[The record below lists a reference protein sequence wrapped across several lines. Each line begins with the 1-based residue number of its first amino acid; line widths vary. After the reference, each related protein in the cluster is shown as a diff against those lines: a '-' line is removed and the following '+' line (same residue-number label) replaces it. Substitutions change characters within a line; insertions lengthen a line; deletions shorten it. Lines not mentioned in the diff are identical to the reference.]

1 MQTSRPSAAGP
12 TPDIQRAARSLGLLL
27 AALIGGWGLWRG
39 WHGGAAWWAWLA
51 AAGTAAA
58 AALWRPALL
67 VPVTR
72 AWLKLGDLLH
82 GLVNPLVMLLL
93 FVLVVTPTGLLMR
106 LFGKDPLRLRLDR
119 QAASYWIP
127 RDDGQVD
134 RQGRASSMKDQF

>member
-1 MQTSRPSAAGP
+1 MQTPGP
-12 TPDIQRAARSLGLLL
+12 GAVDPAMAIRRSARSLGLLL

-39 WHGGAAWWAWLA
+39 WHGAPAWWAWLA
-51 AAGTAAA
+51 TAAGAGA

-67 VPVTR
+67 VPLTR

-82 GLVNPLVMLLL
+82 AIVNPLVMLLL

-127 RDDGQVD
+127 RDDA
-134 RQGRASSMKDQF
+134 QGRASSMKDQF